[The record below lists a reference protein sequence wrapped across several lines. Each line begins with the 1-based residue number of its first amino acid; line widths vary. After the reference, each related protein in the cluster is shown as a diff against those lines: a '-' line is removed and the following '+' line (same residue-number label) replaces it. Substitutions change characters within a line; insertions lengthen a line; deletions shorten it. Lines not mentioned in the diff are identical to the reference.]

1 MKKVFLVLVGAFVL
15 GCGGGEE
22 SSEHRSDRI
31 KKAVEDAVTK
41 DFKIYERA
49 KDSVKKIE
57 EDNKKMEQQ
66 LK

>member
-22 SSEHRSDRI
+22 SSENRSDRI